1 VLRHAD
7 SIRVRPGWA
16 EGCRMKYVALAVI
29 FLGGT
34 MLLQWLPVVNIH
46 V

>member
-1 VLRHAD
+1 VLRHTD
-7 SIRVRPGWA
+7 SIRNRPGRA

-34 MLLQWLPVVNIH
+34 ALLQWLPLMKVQI
-46 V
+46 